1 MIILDFILIITLAIM
16 LTFWAGKNLEQN
28 QIEKRL
34 KTSFYQLLQ
43 SQNSCISLI
52 QLSVKSQVE
61 AEIAKQYLDR
71 QVKLFEA
78 IPQIDPDGNMFYQ
91 FPKL

>member
-16 LTFWAGKNLEQN
+16 LTFWTAKSWEQN

-34 KTSFYQLLQ
+34 KSAFYQLLE

-52 QLSVKSQVE
+52 QLSVKSQVD

-71 QVKLFEA
+71 QIKLFEA
-78 IPQIDPDGNMFYQ
+78 LPQIDPDGNMFYQ